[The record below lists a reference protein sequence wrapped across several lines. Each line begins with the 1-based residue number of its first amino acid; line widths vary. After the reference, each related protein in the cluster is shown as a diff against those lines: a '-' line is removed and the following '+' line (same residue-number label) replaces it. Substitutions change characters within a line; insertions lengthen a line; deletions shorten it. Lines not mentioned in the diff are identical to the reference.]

1 MAPGRGPAGAFAP
14 RLLGL
19 PSTSGALRLTLRM
32 NGFSLPIHP
41 SPHPFVLS
49 VTEWSR
55 RALRQS
61 SPPNRMFGPGAQPRP
76 QAPGCGAVFQ
86 VVIPSVTRNLHFSFS
101 VIPDIFNR
109 ESSVVAFLL
118 PLLCKEGRG
127 EVEAF
132 VFQPGQVGLADFDYA
147 QDRQGRLS
155 SDVCNR
161 GSKRESGVLSS
172 KPPPSEAFL
181 LTYLQNVAI
190 WKQ

>member
-1 MAPGRGPAGAFAP
+1 MFRQKDPKPLAPGRGPAGAFAP
-14 RLLGL
+14 SRLLGL

-49 VTEWSR
+49 PSTALRTGVTEWSR

-109 ESSVVAFLL
+109 GSSVVAFLF
-118 PLLCKEGRG
+118 PLLN
-127 EVEAF
+127 
-132 VFQPGQVGLADFDYA
+132 VGTGPRACPTDTMCRFRWTTAGGCPYDYK
-147 QDRQGRLS
+147 DK
-155 SDVCNR
+155 D
-161 GSKRESGVLSS
+161 
-172 KPPPSEAFL
+172 
-181 LTYLQNVAI
+181 
-190 WKQ
+190 